1 MIIDNLHRF
10 DACVLCGSDDIKHMG
25 SIDYRTPIMFS
36 TTPITLTKTP
46 ELSSCEACNSW
57 FSQNIISDNQA
68 LLLYSMGS
76 SEEKWPRY
84 VAFEKTKNDKI
95 ISALND
101 YLMPN
106 GKVLDVGCNTGML
119 LDYAKKRGCKTYGV
133 EPSAASRKTL
143 ESKGHISFKNIQDV
157 SGGYDVITAF
167 DLVEHL
173 YDIPKFFRSMH
184 ALLKEGGVLIILTGN
199 PQSLSAKISSNN
211 WWYLKAPE
219 HIVFPSLK
227 YIQSV
232 SGYKLINHI
241 YSYASLGYER
251 NIFISI
257 AQLIRK
263 TVMRASYIGLPSIG
277 PDHFLAIMK
286 KCNKSE

>member
-1 MIIDNLHRF
+1 
-10 DACVLCGSDDIKHMG
+10 
-25 SIDYRTPIMFS
+25 
-36 TTPITLTKTP
+36 
-46 ELSSCEACNSW
+46 
-57 FSQNIISDNQA
+57 
-68 LLLYSMGS
+68 MGS

-84 VAFEKTKNDKI
+84 IAFEKTKNDKI
-95 ISALND
+95 IYALND
-101 YLMPN
+101 YLILN
-106 GKVLDVGCNTGML
+106 RKVLDVGCNTGML
-119 LDYAKKRGCKTYGV
+119 LDYAKKRGCETHGV
-133 EPSAASRKTL
+133 EPSIASRATL
-143 ESKGHISFKNIQDV
+143 QAKGHASYEGIQDV

-173 YDIPKFFRSMH
+173 YDLPKFFRSMH
-184 ALLKEGGVLIILTGN
+184 ALLNEDGVLIILTGN
-199 PQSLSAKISSNN
+199 PQSLSAKISSNH

-227 YIQSV
+227 YIESI

-241 YSYASLGYER
+241 YCYASLGYER

-263 TVMRASYIGLPSIG
+263 KVTGANYVGLPSIG